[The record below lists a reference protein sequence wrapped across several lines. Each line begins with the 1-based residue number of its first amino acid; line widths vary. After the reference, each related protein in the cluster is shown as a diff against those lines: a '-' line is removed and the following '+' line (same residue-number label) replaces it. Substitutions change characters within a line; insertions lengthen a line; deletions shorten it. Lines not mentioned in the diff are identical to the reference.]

1 MILEHNALW
10 VFEWTEHS
18 DMKLEKDKHNLLVYE
33 RKHCIELHWQSDGNL
48 FRLQIPVTTGGLN
61 CETLTHKVVT

>member
-1 MILEHNALW
+1 
-10 VFEWTEHS
+10 
-18 DMKLEKDKHNLLVYE
+18 MKLEKDKHNLLVYE
-33 RKHCIELHWQSDGNL
+33 RKHCRELHWQSDGNL